1 MTDKTLF
8 EKIINGDIPADVVY
22 EDEQCIAIKDIA
34 PQAPTHLLVIPKKA
48 IPMLAK
54 VAPVDESLLG
64 HLLLVASDIAKK
76 AGISEAYRIV
86 INNGAEAGQTVFHLH
101 LHLLGNKKF
110 LESNFSF

>member
-8 EKIINGDIPADVVY
+8 EKIINGDISADIVY

-54 VAPVDESLLG
+54 ATPVDENLLG
-64 HLLLVASDIAKK
+64 HLLLVTSDIAKK

>member
-48 IPMLAK
+48 IPMLAN
-54 VAPVDESLLG
+54 AALVDEGLLG

-110 LESNFSF
+110 LESNLSF

>member
-48 IPMLAK
+48 IPMLAN
-54 VAPVDESLLG
+54 AALVDEGLLG

-86 INNGAEAGQTVFHLH
+86 INNGAEAGQTIFHLH

-110 LESNFSF
+110 LESNLSF

>member
-8 EKIINGDIPADVVY
+8 EKIINGDICADIVY

-48 IPMLAK
+48 IPMLANA
-54 VAPVDESLLG
+54 APVDEGLLG

-86 INNGAEAGQTVFHLH
+86 INNGAEAGQTIFHLH

-110 LESNFSF
+110 LESNLSF